1 MHTVVREPLR
11 VVFMGTP
18 EFAVPSLRALV
29 QYAAPARLWSS
40 GLDIVGVL
48 TRPDKPAGRG
58 RQLAAS
64 PVKRYAE
71 EQGIHVYQPG
81 SLRTPEAQALLRSLA
96 PDVIVV
102 AAYGQI
108 LPKAVLDLPT
118 HSCLNV
124 HASLLPRWRG
134 AAPVAAAILAGDA
147 ETGVTI
153 MQMEEGLDTGPI
165 VAQRALPIAADDTTG
180 TLVAKLATLGA
191 DLLIDT
197 LPRWVAGGVSPRP
210 QDEARATMTRPLR
223 KEDGRLDWSRPAAEL
238 ERQVRAYSPWPGA
251 FTLWN
256 GQIVK
261 IARAHVA
268 GVPTDGRL
276 PGTCWLASDTHGGQQ
291 LVCANGEGALALE
304 VLQLEGRRPMPTAE
318 ALRGHPALATATF
331 GS

>member
-29 QYAAPARLWSS
+29 QHAAPARLWSS

-58 RQLAAS
+58 RHLAAS
-64 PVKRYAE
+64 PVKRYAA

-108 LPKAVLDLPT
+108 LPKAVLDLPR
-118 HSCLNV
+118 HCCLNV

-165 VAQRALPIAADDTTG
+165 VAQHALPIAAADTTG
-180 TLVAKLATLGA
+180 TLAAKLATLGA

-197 LPRWVAGGVSPRP
+197 LPQWLAGGASCQP

-223 KEDGRLDWSRPAAEL
+223 KDDGRLDWRRPAAEL

-268 GVPTDGRL
+268 DVPTDGR
-276 PGTCWLASDTHGGQQ
+276 PSGTCWLASDAHGSPQ
-291 LVCANGEGALALE
+291 LVCASGEGALALDQ
-304 VLQLEGRRPMPTAE
+304 LQLEGRRPMLAAE
-318 ALRGHPALATATF
+318 ALRGHPALAAATF
-331 GS
+331 SS